1 MVIESGIAAP
11 DFTLASHDNEPVKL
25 SELRGNPVV
34 LVFHP
39 LSFTGG

>member
-1 MVIESGIAAP
+1 MAIESGIEAP
-11 DFTLASHDNEPVKL
+11 DFTLASHGNEPVKL

>member
-1 MVIESGIAAP
+1 MAIEAGIAAP
-11 DFTLASHDNEPVKL
+11 YFTLASHENEPITL